1 MDVQAVLGGLG
12 LAAAAFSTL
21 WATGGWSALRR
32 RSIQQELDLAKELP
46 EVSTTRERLTDH
58 AEEQIT
64 IYLYRIQDKPTNVGR
79 ALSFFGLV
87 ALIDAVILTPF
98 PDAPIFVKY
107 VLGILVG
114 AAVIWTYAAF
124 ARAGWIKWS
133 RWRHKKLLEEA
144 RSYYD
149 KLLKEARHSD
159 DTARD
164 TEGQGAEHG

>member
-46 EVSTTRERLTDH
+46 ELSETRRRLTGH

-64 IYLYRIQDKPTNVGR
+64 IYLYRLRYQPANVGR
-79 ALSFFGLV
+79 ALTFFGLV
-87 ALIDAVILTPF
+87 AFAAFILSLF

-107 VLGILVG
+107 VLGILLGV
-114 AAVIWTYAAF
+114 AVVWTYAAF

-133 RWRHKKLLEEA
+133 RWRHDKLLQEA
-144 RSYYD
+144 KSYRE
-149 KLLKEARHSD
+149 KLLKEGQHSAD
-159 DTARD
+159 PAGATK
-164 TEGQGAEHG
+164 GQKAEHD